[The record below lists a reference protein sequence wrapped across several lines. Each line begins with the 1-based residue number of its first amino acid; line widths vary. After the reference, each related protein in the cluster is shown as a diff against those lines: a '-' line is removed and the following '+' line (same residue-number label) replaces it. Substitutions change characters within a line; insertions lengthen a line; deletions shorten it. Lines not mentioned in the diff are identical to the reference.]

1 MNIKEIPKKEFNNS
15 ILYLFSKLWIYSKGN
30 RKWLI
35 TYFLMFLI
43 GNLFFVLEPLA
54 IGRVFNIIQESG
66 VDSDNFYKI
75 LLFLGVFV
83 LLRLAFWLLHGPARV
98 IENKNAFIVR
108 ANYKMHLL
116 RGVMGLPSA
125 WHTDHHSGDTIDRI
139 EKGTNGLFDFA
150 EGSFLIIGQSVILI
164 GSYIAMLFYNIHAS
178 YIILL
183 LIIVNVWIIKFYD
196 KKLIPQWRDLNRAE
210 NKIAEKIY
218 DVISNI
224 TTVIILRI
232 EKLLS
237 KSIMERVMSPLDLY
251 VSSSKRNE
259 AKWFLVSM
267 VNVIGVFLVLGSHIY
282 FSLQSNALILAGT
295 LFILFGYVD
304 RINNVFFEFA
314 YLYGRMVRI
323 KTKIRNS
330 EELTE
335 EFRSKEKIEQINLR
349 KGWSVLEIK
358 NLSFS
363 YHNEEGADL
372 HLDSINFKIKKGEKI
387 ALVGESGSGKT
398 TTLKIIRELF
408 SPQTEDVYLDGEK
421 LQDGISSI
429 SSNISLIPQDPEIFN
444 TTILE
449 NITFGIPYP
458 LKLVE
463 RYIGLAQLT
472 DVVTRL
478 PKGLD
483 SSIVEK
489 GVNLSGG
496 EKQRLALSRG
506 LLASKNKEII
516 LLDEPTSSVD
526 SYNELKIFQNI
537 FTEFKDKAVIASI
550 HRLHLLGLFDK
561 ILFFENGRVTA
572 QGEFNELLEKSPKFR
587 EVWGKYE
594 TTKESVT
601 GY

>member
-1 MNIKEIPKKEFNNS
+1 M
-15 ILYLFSKLWIYSKGN
+15 
-30 RKWLI
+30 
-35 TYFLMFLI
+35 
-43 GNLFFVLEPLA
+43 
-54 IGRVFNIIQESG
+54 
-66 VDSDNFYKI
+66 
-75 LLFLGVFV
+75 FLGVFV
-83 LLRLAFWLLHGPARV
+83 LLRLAFYLFYGPARI

-116 RGVMGLPSA
+116 RGVMGLSSA

-314 YLYGRMVRI
+314 YLYGRTVRI
-323 KTKIRNS
+323 KTKVRNS

-458 LKLVE
+458 LALVDK
-463 RYIGLAQLT
+463 YIGLAQLT

>member
-1 MNIKEIPKKEFNNS
+1 MNIKEGSKKEFNNS

-83 LLRLAFWLLHGPARV
+83 LLRLAFYLFYGPARI

-116 RGVMGLPSA
+116 RGVMGLSSA

-458 LKLVE
+458 LALVDK
-463 RYIGLAQLT
+463 YIGLAQLT

-537 FTEFKDKAVIASI
+537 FTEFEDKAVIASI

-587 EVWGKYE
+587 EVWEKYK